1 MIKLAKKKQIVI
13 SEEELV
19 PTTLAVVQDK
29 KKASIFG
36 VLWIFVIFI
45 IFIAGVIYLPEI
57 SAYINSYLNPDIIEP
72 GTSNNDNNKAN
83 DTEDISQ
90 VKEYAITNE
99 LEITEES
106 FKIGSFNIENNT
118 IKFKITNLTNEVLEL
133 KDEHYFINLYNDNK
147 KLLQRIYLQDILS
160 PNSETDSSY
169 DLNDTMTTIIS
180 LVKIREDEYPS
191 HVVNVPEEGIATMTC
206 INDKNYEKLEYL
218 LNSNKAYVTNLIY
231 EVNTNDSNFNN
242 LYSNYQISKAAYNNI
257 EGVSSN
263 ITVENGILKF
273 KTIMNLSNIKSDT
286 INLKSVY
293 PYGTDAKVIYFEMT
307 ASGYTCS

>member
-29 KKASIFG
+29 KKANVFG
-36 VLWIFVIFI
+36 MIWIFIIFI

-57 SAYINSYLNPDIIEP
+57 SAYINSYLNPDVVVPNTPSKDNKKEDDTKDE
-72 GTSNNDNNKAN
+72 TS
-83 DTEDISQ
+83 
-90 VKEYAITNE
+90 VKEYKIAND

-106 FKIGSFNIENNT
+106 FKISNFNIENNT

-133 KDEHYFINLYNDNK
+133 KDAHYFVNLYSDNK

-160 PNSETDSSY
+160 PSSETDAAY
-169 DLNDTMTTIIS
+169 DLSDSSAKVIS
-180 LVKIREDEYPS
+180 LVKISEEEYPS
-191 HVVNVPEEGIATMTC
+191 HIVTVPEEGVATLTC
-206 INDKNYEKLEYL
+206 TKNYEKVEYL
-218 LNSNKAYVTNLIY
+218 LNNNKVYVANLIY
-231 EVNTNDSNFNN
+231 EVNTTDVNFNN
-242 LYSNYQISKAAYNNI
+242 LYNNYQTLQTTYNNI

-263 ITVENGILKF
+263 ITLENGLLNF
-273 KTIMNLSNIKSDT
+273 KTIINLSSVKSDT
-286 INLKSVY
+286 LNLKTIY
-293 PYGTDAKVIYFEMT
+293 PFGTDAKVIYFEMT

>member
-29 KKASIFG
+29 KKANVFG
-36 VLWIFVIFI
+36 MIWIFIIFI

-57 SAYINSYLNPDIIEP
+57 SAYINSYLNPEVVVPSTPSKDNKKEDDTKDE
-72 GTSNNDNNKAN
+72 TS
-83 DTEDISQ
+83 
-90 VKEYAITNE
+90 VKEYKIAND

-106 FKIGSFNIENNT
+106 FKISNFNIENNT

-133 KDEHYFINLYNDNK
+133 KDAHYFVNLYSDNK

-160 PNSETDSSY
+160 PSSETDAAY
-169 DLNDTMTTIIS
+169 DLSDSSAKVIS
-180 LVKIREDEYPS
+180 LVKISEEEYPS
-191 HVVNVPEEGIATMTC
+191 HIVTVPEEGVATLTC
-206 INDKNYEKLEYL
+206 TKNYEKVEYL
-218 LNSNKAYVTNLIY
+218 LNNNKVYVANLIY
-231 EVNTNDSNFNN
+231 EVNTTDVNFNN
-242 LYSNYQISKAAYNNI
+242 LYNNYQTLQTTYNNI

-263 ITVENGILKF
+263 ITLENGLLNF
-273 KTIMNLSNIKSDT
+273 KTIINLSSVKSDT
-286 INLKSVY
+286 LNLKSVY
-293 PYGTDAKVIYFEMT
+293 PFGTDAKVIYFEMT